1 MYETTRTPVFSRYEI
16 LEELGHGGMGTVYKA
31 RQKFVGRL
39 VAFKVLPPA
48 LRQDAEALTRFER
61 EAAALGRLKH
71 PHLVSVFDAGVEG
84 GFPYLAMEFVEGKN
98 LREVLQERGRL
109 PVDDV
114 QRLGIEI
121 ADALDHVQAQGLV
134 HRDIK
139 PSNILIDD
147 AGRAVLTDFGIAFA
161 ATLPRITQGAMG
173 TPEFMSPEQADGK
186 PLNIRSDLYSLGI
199 VFYEC
204 LTGRVPF
211 ERRGDSL
218 TALSTLLHKILHEPP
233 ALLLEDE
240 VPPWMAA
247 IVLRCLQKDPAD
259 RFQTGAD
266 LVAALRAGA
275 TAEPVA
281 VVSTPQPQPIAAPP
295 SPPSNGQASAA
306 APVEVAPPP
315 IQEKIT
321 SDQGWFKRRKKEPAA
336 PPQQPAPPV
345 AERPTPSA
353 AQPMPLRKDPVQEQ
367 LVKHREKKAQL
378 KREAKRLKTPKAGTA
393 FKAWLLLGL
402 IMVAAILSQDDS
414 MIPLTHGLLM
424 LNFFSLT
431 PAVTG
436 AFVSLLS
443 VSKEK
448 SRIWRGMFVGGLL
461 GVLCSWIFSAG
472 LLAGAEYLGFSSAL
486 HEENQLFSF
495 LYLLGLAS
503 AGTSALITG
512 LVLGIKFMF
521 SRPAPDPT

>member
-1 MYETTRTPVFSRYEI
+1 MFSRYEI

-48 LRQDAEALTRFER
+48 MRQDAEALTRFER

-98 LREVLQERGRL
+98 LREVLQERGPL
-109 PVDDV
+109 PVAEV
-114 QRLGIEI
+114 QRLGMEL

-134 HRDIK
+134 HRDVK

-186 PLNIRSDLYSLGI
+186 PLDIRSDLYSLGI

-233 ALLLEDE
+233 TLLPEDE
-240 VPPWMAA
+240 IPAWMTG
-247 IVLRCLQKDPAD
+247 IVQRCLQKDPAD
-259 RFQTGAD
+259 RFQTGTD
-266 LVAALRAGA
+266 LVAALRAEA
-275 TAEPVA
+275 TTEQAP
-281 VVSTPQPQPIAAPP
+281 VVSLPKPVTITPP
-295 SPPSNGQASAA
+295 SVSNGHAPVSV
-306 APVEVAPPP
+306 PVEVTAPPTP
-315 IQEKIT
+315 EK
-321 SDQGWFKRRKKEPAA
+321 SKPEKSWFKHRKKKTSTSSQKPA
-336 PPQQPAPPV
+336 QPV
-345 AERPTPSA
+345 VERPTPPA
-353 AQPMPLRKDPVQEQ
+353 AQSTPLREDPVQEK
-367 LVKHREKKAQL
+367 LVKHREKKAKL
-378 KREAKRLKTPKAGTA
+378 KREAKRLKRPKAGTA
-393 FKAWLLLGL
+393 FKVWLLMGL

-414 MIPLTHGLLM
+414 MIPLAYGLLM

-436 AFVSLLS
+436 TLVSLLS

-448 SRIWRGMFVGGLL
+448 SRIWRGIFVGGLL
-461 GVLCSWIFSAG
+461 GMLCSWAFSAG
-472 LLAGAEYLGFSSAL
+472 LLAGAEYLGYSTSL

-521 SRPAPDPT
+521 SRPAPEPA